1 MPAMRS
7 REASHSQKNLGSSP
21 SLCHLKSTI
30 AAAAALSLCFRVS
43 PSQISS
49 RRFPHALLLVRSL
62 SRLFSCGKMLQS
74 SWPSLCA
81 TFLILFLVVAIVL
94 SFSDLFVVFFHR
106 LMSCTFWQVPSSSS
120 HALLS
125 THCSNLLFGCWVTLF
140 VLSLSHPSP
149 LAQIRMPTSCFSLL
163 HTRCSIKYVTK
174 SLIELRIEVIM

>member
-1 MPAMRS
+1 MRS
-7 REASHSQKNLGSSP
+7 HEASHSQKNLGSSP
-21 SLCHLKSTI
+21 SLCHPLKSTI

-49 RRFPHALLLVRSL
+49 RRFPRALLPVRSL

-94 SFSDLFVVFFHR
+94 SFSNLFVVFF
-106 LMSCTFWQVPSSSS
+106 PSANVLRFLAGPLILFTCSSFHPLFKS
-120 HALLS
+120 AIWLLGYPL
-125 THCSNLLFGCWVTLF
+125 CS
-140 VLSLSHPSP
+140 LSLSHPSP

-163 HTRCSIKYVTK
+163 HTRCSVKYVTK